1 MSPHGR
7 DAGRFDPAIHPP
19 ARLQIMA
26 VLAGVQDAEFAI
38 LRDTAGVSDSV
49 MSKHLGALAV
59 EGYVTIRKAALD
71 GRQRTWAA
79 LTREGRRALREHVR
93 ALEALAATVDRMA
106 AE

>member
-1 MSPHGR
+1 MSVAARG
-7 DAGRFDPAIHPP
+7 AGRFDPAIHPP

-26 VLAGVQDAEFAI
+26 VLANVQDAEFAT

-59 EGYVTIRKAALD
+59 EGYVSIRKATAH

-79 LTREGRRALREHVR
+79 LTRDGRRALREHVR
-93 ALEALAATVDRMA
+93 ALEALAAAVDRMA